1 MSALTSLLARDQAV
15 PVRKIEEALQR
26 LVVVGGDM
34 GTSLLECD
42 ALPENVLA
50 AYQAAL
56 HSLLPATRDEVMRVS
71 RETVRLIPRE
81 VAEKH
86 RIAPLAIDGRA
97 LLVAVAEPLPKD
109 VESQLGFLLG
119 YELVL
124 RVVCDVR
131 ISAAL
136 LHHYGVEAPVKHRR
150 LIDTLRHRDAGPVPY
165 VAPPDAAILE
175 ERAQKSVAR
184 KSLASAWLDE
194 LDEPDTGPEP
204 EPVRASIAP
213 PPSEGRTTDPLGI
226 HSSKI
231 TELLG
236 DLVLKP
242 ETIPSPPPAG
252 AAELEF
258 DGSDTMPYALPTASS
273 AVMSIEDAQRAA
285 SIAPPPA
292 SIAPPPSSIAPPPSS
307 IAPPPSSIAPPSS
320 SIAPTPR
327 TSVFPSSAGQE
338 LAVNPTLGVGVRRSQ
353 PPPPMERPRVAP
365 IVEIA
370 EAEPS
375 EGVRERARASSK
387 VRGPLT
393 AAQGVKL
400 LADATTRDDI
410 VGVFFGF
417 SRQFFDYSALFSVAS
432 DRADGLDAF
441 GDGASLATVRGH
453 SFSLEETSRPS
464 RLVLAKSTLQAQ
476 LGRAVT
482 DEDHAFLRVLER
494 PLNTFTVVQPV
505 VLRGRAV
512 LLFVGDRGGDAF
524 TLSDVPEFVGFV
536 PRVVDAIEKLILR
549 KKREG
554 AASKEAPAP
563 APAPAPSEPPPRKV
577 DRWAPSS
584 VASLDEGV
592 STERRRSPSLLDAIA
607 ATGIADL
614 RPELDAIAARG
625 FQEAPGEI
633 RPLATL
639 PPEDELFAES
649 EPTDAPRSL
658 LESSAPFASILPASP
673 DGDLGEELEP
683 EHATIPMPGRIRS
696 EPAEAS
702 IEALRRLPRRSPTM
716 REVLGIPRAAP
727 PPPTTHGNLFET
739 TSELTV
745 DGESAL
751 PPSVEADASVEGTLA
766 YEGPSKTIPA
776 PPPPSDDDDDEPELV
791 FGTDEEEDEEDGDED
806 EEDENPI
813 RSAPTE
819 PGKRID
825 GSPPIRSARAVSDR
839 LPRRDPRREDDG
851 PVQHDVVLTRSLRP
865 TDSHNVPSVI
875 VDGLLYER
883 PTHDREVPSV
893 IVDMG
898 DNVRALVDDLA
909 HASPDG
915 ETPSI
920 DLLLRLG
927 EAALPVLAQAF
938 PGPLWFD
945 RRGPHRKLPR
955 GRDISGIARGI
966 VAFRDR
972 AAPYVRALLGA
983 TVADRRFYAL
993 LVASEIPS
1001 GVLVEAIAHLA
1012 FDADLGIRS
1021 LAVEILPKFAS
1032 FPEFEAQ
1039 LVSIRR
1045 TARIRGKDPERR
1057 LQAIAL
1063 LAALR
1068 DGDAVQTLTDLLEDD
1083 DVAVRRACHGALVAI
1098 TCEDLGDSS
1107 RRWAAW
1113 VERHQKE
1120 HRVEWLIEALTGSDD
1135 HLRARAGEELKS
1147 LTQQYFGYHSGASRR
1162 EREVVQSKY
1171 RSWWEAQG
1179 RPLFTK

>member
-26 LVVVGGDM
+26 QVVMGGDM

-56 HSLLPATRDEVMRVS
+56 YSVLPATRDEVMRVP
-71 RETVRLIPRE
+71 RDTIRLVPRE

-86 RIAPLAIDGRA
+86 RIMPLAVDGRA
-97 LLVAVAEPLPKD
+97 LLIAASEPLGKD

-136 LHHYGVEAPVKHRR
+136 LHHYGLEAPLKHRR
-150 LIDTLRHRDAGPVPY
+150 LIETLRHRDAGPVPY
-165 VAPPDAAILE
+165 VAPPDAALLE
-175 ERAQKSVAR
+175 EGSRSKTVVKKS
-184 KSLASAWLDE
+184 SASAWLDE
-194 LDEPDTGPEP
+194 LDEPDADP
-204 EPVRASIAP
+204 EPVAPPPRASLPP
-213 PPSEGRTTDPLGI
+213 PPSEGRTTDPLGFP
-226 HSSKI
+226 SSKLN
-231 TELLG
+231 ELAE
-236 DLVLKP
+236 LVQHKP
-242 ETIPSPPPAG
+242 ETIPSPPPTG
-252 AAELEF
+252 ARETEF
-258 DGSDTMPYALPTASS
+258 DGSDTMPYGLPTIDGLAS
-273 AVMSIEDAQRAA
+273 ARVVEDEPRRA
-285 SIAPPPA
+285 SIAPV
-292 SIAPPPSSIAPPPSS
+292 APDSAEHE
-307 IAPPPSSIAPPSS
+307 
-320 SIAPTPR
+320 PT
-327 TSVFPSSAGQE
+327 QE
-338 LAVNPTLGVGVRRSQ
+338 VLAVKPTAFVGVRRSQ
-353 PPPPMERPRVAP
+353 PPSADRPRPAP

-370 EAEPS
+370 EAEPRDAS
-375 EGVRERARASSK
+375 RERPRSSAK

-400 LADATTRDDI
+400 LSEATTRDEI
-410 VGVFFGF
+410 VGIFFGF
-417 SRQFFDYSALFSVAS
+417 SRQFFDYSALFAVTS
-432 DRADGLDAF
+432 DRADGIDAF
-441 GDGASLATVRGH
+441 GDGASLATVREH
-453 SFSLEETSRPS
+453 SFSLAESSRPS
-464 RLVLAKSTLQAQ
+464 RLVLARKTLQPQ
-476 LGRAVT
+476 FGRAST
-482 DEDHAFLRVLER
+482 EEDHAFLRTLER
-494 PLNTFTVVQPV
+494 PLNSFTIVQPV

-512 LLFVGDRGGDAF
+512 LLFVGDRGGDTF
-524 TLSDVPEFVGFV
+524 TQSDIPEFVGFV

-549 KKREG
+549 KKREV
-554 AASKEAPAP
+554 AAPKEPQPAP
-563 APAPAPSEPPPRKV
+563 VAPSVRPPRKS
-577 DRWAPSS
+577 DRWALSPS
-584 VASLDEGV
+584 ATPAEGI
-592 STERRRSPSLLDAIA
+592 SSEHQRTPSLLDAIA

-614 RPELDAIAARG
+614 RHDLDAIGARAI
-625 FQEAPGEI
+625 QESPEEI
-633 RPLATL
+633 RPIASL
-639 PPEDELFAES
+639 PEEAI
-649 EPTDAPRSL
+649 EPAKTPV
-658 LESSAPFASILPASP
+658 SSAPTGSTHPGFAAAESPTIALVAPASESE
-673 DGDLGEELEP
+673 DEFDTGR
-683 EHATIPMPGRIRS
+683 ATIPTP
-696 EPAEAS
+696 EPVPAEPTPLATEAKS
-702 IEALRRLPRRSPTM
+702 TSESSVEALRRLPRRSQTM

-727 PPPTTHGNLFET
+727 PPPTTAANVFDVAEPTEDADGEAAEST
-739 TSELTV
+739 GTV
-745 DGESAL
+745 DY
-751 PPSVEADASVEGTLA
+751 EAN
-766 YEGPSKTIPA
+766 PKTIPA
-776 PPPPSDDDDDEPELV
+776 PPPPDDDEPELV
-791 FGTDEEEDEEDGDED
+791 IGASSDESEEDEDEDEDGEEDDDSEEED
-806 EEDENPI
+806 PI

-819 PGKRID
+819 PGKRIE
-825 GSPPIRSARAVSDR
+825 GAALLREPRRVQTDR

-851 PVQHDVVLTRSLRP
+851 PTQHDVVRTRSMRP
-865 TDSHNVPSVI
+865 PSVGDVPSVI

-915 ETPSI
+915 DAPAL

-1001 GVLVEAIAHLA
+1001 GVLVEAIANLA
-1012 FDADLGIRS
+1012 FDADLGIRA
-1021 LAVEILPKFAS
+1021 LAIEILPKFAS
-1032 FPEFEAQ
+1032 FQEFAAQ
-1039 LVSIRR
+1039 LVTIRR

-1068 DGDAVQTLTDLLEDD
+1068 DAESLQTLTDLLEDD

-1113 VERHQKE
+1113 VERHQKQ

-1162 EREVVQSKY
+1162 EREVVQAKY
-1171 RSWWEAQG
+1171 RSWWESQG
-1179 RPLFTK
+1179 RALFNS

>member
-56 HSLLPATRDEVMRVS
+56 HNLLPATRDEVMRVS

-86 RIAPLAIDGRA
+86 RIVPLAVDGRA
-97 LLVAVAEPLPKD
+97 LLVAVSEPLSKD

-119 YELVL
+119 YELVP
-124 RVVCDVR
+124 RVVCGVR

-136 LHHYGVEAPVKHRR
+136 LHHYGVEAPVIHRR

-165 VAPPDAAILE
+165 VAPPDAAILQAG
-175 ERAQKSVAR
+175 AQKSVAK
-184 KSLASAWLDE
+184 KSSASAWLDE
-194 LDEPDTGPEP
+194 LDEPDADPEP
-204 EPVRASIAP
+204 EPRASIP

-236 DLVLKP
+236 DLAARL

-252 AAELEF
+252 TADTEF
-258 DGSDTMPYALPTASS
+258 DGSDTMPYGLGTAWS
-273 AVMSIEDAQRAA
+273 AVMPIEDVQRA
-285 SIAPPPA
+285 S
-292 SIAPPPSSIAPPPSS
+292 
-307 IAPPPSSIAPPSS
+307 SS
-320 SIAPTPR
+320 SIAPAPA
-327 TSVFPSSAGQE
+327 SVFPSSAGQE
-338 LAVNPTLGVGVRRSQ
+338 LAVNPTVGVGVRRSQ
-353 PPPPMERPRVAP
+353 PPPPIERPRAAP

-370 EAEPS
+370 EAEPNES
-375 EGVRERARASSK
+375 ARERARSSSK

-400 LADATTRDDI
+400 LAEATTRDDI
-410 VGVFFGF
+410 VNVFFGF

-441 GDGASLATVRGH
+441 GDGASFATVRGH
-453 SFSLEETSRPS
+453 SFSLEESSHPS
-464 RLVLAKSTLQAQ
+464 RLVLARRTLQPQ

-482 DEDHAFLRVLER
+482 DDDHAFLRTLER

-524 TLSDVPEFVGFV
+524 TLNDVPEFAGFL

-549 KKREG
+549 KKREV
-554 AASKEAPAP
+554 AVPKEAAAP
-563 APAPAPSEPPPRKV
+563 VVRAPSERPLRKV
-577 DRWAPSS
+577 DRWATSS
-584 VASLDEGV
+584 SFIDEGV

-625 FQEAPGEI
+625 FQEAPEEI
-633 RPLATL
+633 RPIATL
-639 PPEDELFAES
+639 LEEDLIPAGT
-649 EPTDAPRSL
+649 PADAPREPL
-658 LESSAPFASILPASP
+658 LKSSAPFDSILPVGAPPADSF
-673 DGDLGEELEP
+673 EEDFDP
-683 EHATIPMPGRIRS
+683 VRTTIPMPEPIRA

-702 IEALRRLPRRSPTM
+702 VEALRRLPRRSPTM

-727 PPPTTHGNLFET
+727 PPPVTRDNLFET
-739 TSELTV
+739 PSELTL
-745 DGESAL
+745 DGEPSL
-751 PPSVEADASVEGTLA
+751 PAELEADANSEGTMA
-766 YEGPSKTIPA
+766 YEGPVSKTIPA
-776 PPPPSDDDDDEPELV
+776 PPPSDDDEPELV
-791 FGTDEEEDEEDGDED
+791 FGSDEEEDEEDVSDED
-806 EEDENPI
+806 EDEDEDEDDDEENPI

-825 GSPPIRSARAVSDR
+825 GSPSIHAPRLASDK

-851 PVQHDVVLTRSLRP
+851 PMQHDVVLTRSPRA
-865 TDSHNVPSVI
+865 TDSNSIPSVV
-875 VDGLLYER
+875 VDGVPYER

-898 DNVRALVDDLA
+898 DNVRALVDDLT

-915 ETPSI
+915 DAPSI

-927 EAALPVLAQAF
+927 EASLPVLAQAF

-945 RRGPHRKLPR
+945 RHGPHRKLPR
-955 GRDISGIARGI
+955 GRDISGVARGI

-1001 GVLVEAIAHLA
+1001 GVLVEAIAHLT

-1021 LAVEILPKFAS
+1021 LAVEILPRFSS
-1032 FPEFEAQ
+1032 FPEFDAQ

-1068 DGDAVQTLTDLLEDD
+1068 DGEAVQTLMDLLEDD

-1107 RRWAAW
+1107 RRWGAW

-1162 EREVVQSKY
+1162 EREVVQAKY
-1171 RSWWEAQG
+1171 RSWWDTQG
-1179 RPLFTK
+1179 RSLFGAR